1 MNELVDAIMEY
12 VEHHNADPKTFVWTR
27 KAGDILAQVVR
38 AKAALDKSPSA

>member
-1 MNELVDAIMEY
+1 MNELVNTIMEH

-27 KAGDILAQVVR
+27 KAGDILAQVAR